1 MDMKG
6 IHIQQKQQEK
16 ENSIY
21 ISALENSELT
31 WEKQYETNVGV
42 DLGIF
47 DNRISLSADVYWR
60 KGFDLIGSVRVS
72 GIGGQQSKKANY
84 ADMKS
89 HGVEFTL
96 NTKNLVY
103 SSFSWVTNWTFSYNK
118 NRIRPKSN
126 SYI

>member
-1 MDMKG
+1 M
-6 IHIQQKQQEK
+6 
-16 ENSIY
+16 
-21 ISALENSELT
+21 
-31 WEKQYETNVGV
+31 GV

-118 NRIRPKSN
+118 NRITNLESRPRVMDLVKAEGRPGRDMR
-126 SYI
+126 

>member
-1 MDMKG
+1 MRATYGLTASMGPSSNSRAVLYNEVTKRPT
-6 IHIQQKQQEK
+6 QQEK

-96 NTKNLVY
+96 NTKNLDIL
-103 SSFSWVTNWTFSYNK
+103 FF
-118 NRIRPKSN
+118 
-126 SYI
+126 